1 MEVRENQESLAYELL
16 RDYKKQTKRWFIAW
30 IVTFLVCLSSFG
42 YMIWLLNDFGT
53 SEEIIEV
60 QDVEEIDNST
70 IKIGDDE
77 WVGYD

>member
-1 MEVRENQESLAYELL
+1 MNVKENQESWAYELL
-16 RDYKKQTKRWFIAW
+16 RDYKKQTKRWFVAW
-30 IVTFLVCLSSFG
+30 MITFIICLASFG

-60 QDVEEIDNST
+60 QEVEEIDNST

-77 WVGYD
+77 WAE